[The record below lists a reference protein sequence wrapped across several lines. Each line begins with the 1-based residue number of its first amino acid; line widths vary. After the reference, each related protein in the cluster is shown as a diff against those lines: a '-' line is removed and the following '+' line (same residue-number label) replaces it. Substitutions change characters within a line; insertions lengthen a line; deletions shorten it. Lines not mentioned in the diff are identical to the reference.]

1 MLKILGVLVL
11 IIASFL
17 GGVYYQKQDTGE
29 LTRLDQ
35 IIREISNE
43 LEQEKLRNEKL
54 NETLQ
59 LVKRQIQADRIAYD
73 SLLEV
78 VESSESERK
87 ALREKVEQQQELLRK
102 LRERLE
108 QKTE

>member
-35 IIREISNE
+35 TIRELSTE
-43 LEQEKLRNEKL
+43 LEQEKLRNGEL
-54 NETLQ
+54 RDTLQ
-59 LVKRQIQADRIAYD
+59 LVKRQIQADRIAYE

-78 VESSESERK
+78 VESSEAERQSL
-87 ALREKVEQQQELLRK
+87 AEKVDKQQELLRI

-108 QKTE
+108 QPEE

>member
-1 MLKILGVLVL
+1 MLKIAGVLLAV
-11 IIASFL
+11 IASFF

-29 LTRLDQ
+29 LGQLNNTINKISEQLD
-35 IIREISNE
+35 R
-43 LEQEKLRNEKL
+43 EKLRNDEL